1 MIRFL
6 TAGVEIAIITVLV
19 YYVLV
24 FIRATGAVPILKGI
38 GLLAL
43 AFGLAKL
50 LHLDVL
56 FSLFARA
63 IPYLFLAF
71 IIIFAA
77 ELRRALAELGRKR
90 IFSSSSVEEAM
101 IDEVVAAV
109 TELSKKK
116 IGGLIAIQGDIGLGI
131 WAQSGVGL
139 DSDISAKLLT
149 SIFMPSGPLH
159 DGGVII
165 DGDRIKAAACLFPF
179 SKKRHLSGG
188 LGMRHKA
195 ALGMSEASDAL
206 VVVVS
211 EETGAISVAFRARL
225 VRNLEEDS
233 LKKMLRE
240 NLNLKHIQ

>member
-1 MIRFL
+1 MIRII
-6 TAGVEIAIITVLV
+6 TAGVEIAILSVLI
-19 YYVLV
+19 YYILV

-38 GLLAL
+38 GLLAI

-56 FSLFARA
+56 FSLFARSF
-63 IPYLFLAF
+63 PYLFLAF

-77 ELRRALAELGRKR
+77 ELRRALAELGRRR

-101 IDEVVAAV
+101 VDEVVEAV

-131 WAQSGVGL
+131 WAQSGVAM
-139 DSDISAKLLT
+139 DSAISSKLLT

-165 DGDRIKAAACLFPF
+165 EGDRIKAAACLFPF
-179 SKKRHLSGG
+179 SKKRHLTGG

-206 VVVVS
+206 VIVVS
-211 EETGAISVAFRARL
+211 EETGTVSVAVRARL

-233 LKKMLRE
+233 LKKILRE
-240 NLNLKHIQ
+240 NLQFKTKR